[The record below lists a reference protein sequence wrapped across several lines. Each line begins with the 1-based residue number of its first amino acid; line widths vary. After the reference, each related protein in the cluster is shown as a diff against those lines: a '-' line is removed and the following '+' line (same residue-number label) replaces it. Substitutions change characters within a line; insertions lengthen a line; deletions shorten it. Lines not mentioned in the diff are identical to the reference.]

1 MKFLDGKWN
10 CQPSHGGLAFLR
22 DAKIIH
28 YYSSEF
34 SGKNYIPYYKLAD
47 KSLQNRIKEEGD
59 IPEDIKEMISEP
71 KFQFNSV
78 HLINDSRIVSIMQSP
93 LTFTLA
99 DIKSHCPPIFNL
111 MEAIVGGLRG
121 LAKNLKGKK

>member
-1 MKFLDGKWN
+1 MGHLDGKWN
-10 CQPSHGGLAFLR
+10 CQPSHGGLAFLK

-47 KSLQNRIKEEGD
+47 KSLQYRIKEAGF
-59 IPEDIKEMISEP
+59 IPEDIQKMILEP
-71 KFQFNSV
+71 KFQFNQV
-78 HLINDSRIVSIMQSP
+78 HLINDQRIVNIMQSP

-99 DIKSHCPPIFNL
+99 DIKAKLPWLFNFL
-111 MEAIVGGLRG
+111 EAQAAFIRQTG
-121 LAKNLKGKK
+121 KKLKGKK